1 LYLSYSVHSI
11 PSAPPHRHQSIDQLY
26 GHHHG
31 WLLGWLRKRLG
42 NAADAADLAQD
53 TFVRLL
59 SSAPDEPLS
68 FTTPRAYLA
77 TIANRLSIN
86 LYRRRSLEQ
95 AYLAALAQTP
105 EELAPSLEHQAL
117 VLEALDEIDQVL
129 AILPAKTRQTFL
141 MAQLEGYTQEE
152 IASRL
157 NLSVRSVQRYLARAF
172 EECIVLASQG
182 ARYE

>member
-1 LYLSYSVHSI
+1 MQPTS
-11 PSAPPHRHQSIDQLY
+11 SANHPPHQSIDHLY
-26 GHHHG
+26 SPHHG
-31 WLLGWLRKRLG
+31 WLQGWLRRRLG

-59 SSAPDEPLS
+59 NTASGEPLS

-77 TIANRLSIN
+77 TIANRLTLN
-86 LYRRRSLEQ
+86 LHRRRSLEH
-95 AYLAALAQTP
+95 AYLNALAAAPQD
-105 EELAPSLEHQAL
+105 LAPSLEHQAL

-129 AILPAKTRQTFL
+129 ALLPAKSRQAFL

-157 NLSVRSVQRYLARAF
+157 DLSVRSVQRHLARAF
-172 EECIVLASQG
+172 EECIVLASQS
-182 ARYE
+182 AAHE

>member
-1 LYLSYSVHSI
+1 MQPTS
-11 PSAPPHRHQSIDQLY
+11 SANRHQSIDQLY

-31 WLLGWLRKRLG
+31 WLQGWLRKRLG

-59 SSAPDEPLS
+59 STAPGEPLD
-68 FTTPRAYLA
+68 FTSPRAYLA

-95 AYLAALAQTP
+95 AYLEALAQTP
-105 EELAPSLEHQAL
+105 EALAPSLEHQAL

-129 AILPAKTRQTFL
+129 ALLPDKNRQAFL

-157 NLSVRSVQRYLARAF
+157 NISVRSVQRYLARAF
-172 EECIVLASQG
+172 EECIMLACQG
-182 ARYE
+182 ALHD

>member
-1 LYLSYSVHSI
+1 MQPIS
-11 PSAPPHRHQSIDQLY
+11 SANRHPPQSIDQLY
-26 GHHHG
+26 GHHHS
-31 WLLGWLRKRLG
+31 WLLGWLRQRLG

-53 TFVRLL
+53 TFMRLL
-59 SSAPDEPLS
+59 TRAPDEPLN

-77 TIANRLSIN
+77 TIAHRLTLN
-86 LYRRRSLEQ
+86 HYRRRSLEQ

-129 AILPAKTRQTFL
+129 ALLPGKTRQAFL
-141 MAQLEGYTQEE
+141 MAQVEGYTQEE
-152 IASRL
+152 IASHL

-172 EECIVLASQG
+172 EECIVLASQSMQHD
-182 ARYE
+182 

>member
-1 LYLSYSVHSI
+1 MHSTS
-11 PSAPPHRHQSIDQLY
+11 SANLNRHQSIDQLY

-31 WLLGWLRKRLG
+31 WLQGWLRKRLG

-59 SSAPDEPLS
+59 GSTPGEPLN

-105 EELAPSLEHQAL
+105 DELAPSLEHQAL

-129 AILPAKTRQTFL
+129 ALLPGKTRQAFL
-141 MAQLEGYTQEE
+141 MAQVEGYTQEE

-182 ARYE
+182 ALHE

>member
-1 LYLSYSVHSI
+1 MQ
-11 PSAPPHRHQSIDQLY
+11 PTPPANHHVSQSIGQLY
-26 GHHHG
+26 SHHHG
-31 WLLGWLRKRLG
+31 WLQGWLRRRLG

-59 SSAPDEPLS
+59 SSRPGEPLN

-77 TIANRLSIN
+77 TVANRLTLN

-105 EELAPSLEHQAL
+105 EDLTPSLEHQAL

-129 AILPAKTRQTFL
+129 ALLPAKTRQAFL
-141 MAQLEGYTQEE
+141 MSQLEGYTQEE

-157 NLSVRSVQRYLARAF
+157 GLSVRSVQRYLARAL
-172 EECIVLASQG
+172 EECIVLASQS
-182 ARYE
+182 AA

>member
-1 LYLSYSVHSI
+1 MQSTSSH
-11 PSAPPHRHQSIDQLY
+11 HQHQAIDQLY
-26 GHHHG
+26 SHHHG
-31 WLLGWLRKRLG
+31 WLQSWLRRRLG

-59 SSAPDEPLS
+59 CSAPGEPLN

-95 AYLAALAQTP
+95 AYLAVLAQTP
-105 EELAPSLEHQAL
+105 EDLSPSLEHQAL

-129 AILPAKTRQTFL
+129 ALLPARTRQAFL

-157 NLSVRSVQRYLARAF
+157 GLSVRSVQRYLARAF
-172 EECIVLASQG
+172 EECIVLASQS
-182 ARYE
+182 AQYE

>member
-1 LYLSYSVHSI
+1 MQSTS
-11 PSAPPHRHQSIDQLY
+11 SANHPQHQAINQLY
-26 GHHHG
+26 SHHHG
-31 WLLGWLRKRLG
+31 WLQGWLRKRLG
-42 NAADAADLAQD
+42 NAADASDLAQD

-59 SSAPDEPLS
+59 SSAPGEPLNV
-68 FTTPRAYLA
+68 TTPRAYLA

-105 EELAPSLEHQAL
+105 EDLAPSLEHQAL

-129 AILPAKTRQTFL
+129 ALLPAKTRQAFL
-141 MAQLEGYTQEE
+141 MSQVEGYTQEE

-157 NLSVRSVQRYLARAF
+157 DLSVRSVQRYLARAF
-172 EECIVLASQG
+172 EECIVLASRSAQHD
-182 ARYE
+182 

>member
-1 LYLSYSVHSI
+1 M
-11 PSAPPHRHQSIDQLY
+11 
-26 GHHHG
+26 
-31 WLLGWLRKRLG
+31 RLG

-59 SSAPDEPLS
+59 SSAPGEPLNL
-68 FTTPRAYLA
+68 TAPRAYLA
-77 TIANRLSIN
+77 TIANRLTIN

-95 AYLAALAQTP
+95 AYLAALAEVP

-117 VLEALDEIDQVL
+117 VLEALDEVDRVL
-129 AILPAKTRQTFL
+129 AVLPAKARQAFL

-157 NLSVRSVQRYLARAF
+157 GISVRSVQRHLARAF
-172 EECIVLASQG
+172 EECIVLASLG
-182 ARYE
+182 AQHE

>member
-1 LYLSYSVHSI
+1 MQPTSPANHHVS
-11 PSAPPHRHQSIDQLY
+11 QSIGQLY
-26 GHHHG
+26 SHHHG
-31 WLLGWLRKRLG
+31 WLQGWLRRRLG

-59 SSAPDEPLS
+59 SSGLGEPLN

-77 TIANRLSIN
+77 TVANRLTLN

-105 EELAPSLEHQAL
+105 EDLAPSLEHQAL

-129 AILPAKTRQTFL
+129 ALLPAKTRQAFL
-141 MAQLEGYTQEE
+141 MSQLEGYTQEE

-157 NLSVRSVQRYLARAF
+157 GLSVRSVQRYLARAL
-172 EECIVLASQG
+172 EECIVLASQS
-182 ARYE
+182 AA

>member
-1 LYLSYSVHSI
+1 MSSPSPSLSAHVESLYL
-11 PSAPPHRHQSIDQLY
+11 A
-26 GHHHG
+26 HHG
-31 WLLGWLRKRLG
+31 WLQGWLRKRLG

-53 TFVRLL
+53 TFLRLL
-59 SSAPDEPLS
+59 SNAPGERLDLKA
-68 FTTPRAYLA
+68 PRAYLA

-105 EELAPSLEHQAL
+105 EGLAPSLEHQAL

-129 AILPAKTRQTFL
+129 ALLPTKTRQAFL

-157 NLSVRSVQRYLARAF
+157 NLSVRSVQRYLALAF
-172 EECIVLASQG
+172 EECIVFASQS
-182 ARYE
+182 AQQNE

>member
-1 LYLSYSVHSI
+1 MQPTSSVN
-11 PSAPPHRHQSIDQLY
+11 PHPHHALDQLY
-26 GHHHG
+26 SHHHG
-31 WLLGWLRKRLG
+31 WLQGWLRKRLG

-53 TFVRLL
+53 TFLRLL
-59 SSAPDEPLS
+59 SNAPGERLDLKA
-68 FTTPRAYLA
+68 PRAYLA

-105 EELAPSLEHQAL
+105 EGLAPSLEDQAL
-117 VLEALDEIDQVL
+117 VLEALNEIDQVL
-129 AILPAKTRQTFL
+129 ALLPTKTRQAFL

-157 NLSVRSVQRYLARAF
+157 NLSVRSVQRYLALAF
-172 EECIVLASQG
+172 EECIVFASQS
-182 ARYE
+182 AQQNE

>member
-1 LYLSYSVHSI
+1 MS
-11 PSAPPHRHQSIDQLY
+11 QSIGQLY
-26 GHHHG
+26 SHHHG
-31 WLLGWLRKRLG
+31 WLQGWLRRRLG
-42 NAADAADLAQD
+42 NAADASDLAQD

-59 SSAPDEPLS
+59 SSGPGEPLN

-77 TIANRLSIN
+77 TVAHRLTLN

-105 EELAPSLEHQAL
+105 EDLAPSLEHQAL

-129 AILPAKTRQTFL
+129 ALLPAKTRQAFL
-141 MAQLEGYTQEE
+141 MSQLEGYTQEE

-157 NLSVRSVQRYLARAF
+157 GLSVRSVQRYLARAL
-172 EECIVLASQG
+172 EECIVLASQS
-182 ARYE
+182 AA